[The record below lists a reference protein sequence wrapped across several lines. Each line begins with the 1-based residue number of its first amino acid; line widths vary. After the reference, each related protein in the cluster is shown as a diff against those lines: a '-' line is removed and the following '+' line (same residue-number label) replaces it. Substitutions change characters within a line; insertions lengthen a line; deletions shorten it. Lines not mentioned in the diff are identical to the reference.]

1 MAKKIYISPSSQP
14 ANMYAVG
21 NVSEQEMCRKI
32 ASALKSE
39 LDRCGFTTY
48 AGMSG
53 TMYTR
58 AAESD
63 KFGVDLHLPIHTN
76 AYNGS
81 VAGLRIMVSKM
92 GGEAEK
98 IAQAIM
104 DTLAP
109 ITPGKSDGI
118 SAMPDLYEIK
128 ATDAICVYL
137 EVGFHDNAEEA
148 RWIIDHPQ
156 EIAEAIAKGLCNHY
170 GVKYIAQKTAPVAG
184 VCGFTDVPK
193 NAWYADE
200 VEYCYNHGLMVGVS
214 DTEFKPGEP
223 VTRAQLAT
231 VASRLHK
238 ALNK

>member
-1 MAKKIYISPSSQP
+1 MAKKIYLSPSSQP

-32 ASALKSE
+32 AAALKIE

-58 AAESD
+58 ASESD
-63 KFGVDLHLPIHTN
+63 KYGVDLHLPIHTN
-76 AYNGS
+76 ACNGNVS
-81 VAGLRIMVSKM
+81 GLRIMVNEL

-118 SAMPDLYEIK
+118 SAAPTLYEIK
-128 ATDAICVYL
+128 ATEAICVYL

-148 RWIIDHPQ
+148 RWIIDHPN
-156 EIAEAIAKGLCNHY
+156 EIAAAIAKGLCNHY
-170 GVKYIAQKTAPVAG
+170 GLKYVSVGAASAAVD
-184 VCGFTDVPK
+184 GFADVPK

-200 VEYCYNHGLMVGVS
+200 VAYCVKHGLMVGVS
-214 DTEFKPGEP
+214 STEFKPNEP

-231 VASRLHK
+231 VAARLHK